1 MLYTTTGRCTPWQCG
16 SRRNLGA
23 VTGLAVTVLGC
34 SGSYAAA
41 GQACSGYLVQS
52 CSTTLWVDCGPGT
65 LANVQN
71 HVGLDDIDAIVV
83 SHHHPDHC
91 AELPV
96 IYNAYK
102 YFTDVRHIR
111 AIGTADVRRVT
122 DAFQPDGDSGD
133 LFNWEIVSDGCVAEI
148 GDIEINF
155 SQTDHPV
162 ETLAMRFR
170 CDDASIVYT
179 ADTGRGWSLAR
190 LGQEPDIVVG
200 EGTLIDA
207 TDNPA
212 IPHISCTHL
221 AADANKVGAKCLVV
235 THVPPGSDPAQHLD
249 EAASV
254 FDGNVELAVTGR
266 TFSTI

>member
-1 MLYTTTGRCTPWQCG
+1 MDRCTPRRRRCE
-16 SRRNLGA
+16 RNLGF
-23 VTGLAVTVLGC
+23 VVGLALTVLGC

-52 CSTTLWVDCGPGT
+52 SSTTLWVDCGPGT

-71 HVGLDDIDAIVV
+71 HVGLHDIDAIVI

-102 YFTDVRHIR
+102 YFTDVKRIR
-111 AIGTADVRRVT
+111 AVGTADVRRVT
-122 DAFQPDGDSGD
+122 DAFQPNRDSGD
-133 LFNWEIVSDGCVAEI
+133 LFDWEIVSDGDIAQI
-148 GDIEINF
+148 GNIRLSF

-162 ETLAMRFR
+162 ETLAMLFQ

-179 ADTGRGWSLAR
+179 SDTGRGWSLAR
-190 LGQEPDIVVG
+190 LGHEPDIVLG
-200 EGTLIDA
+200 EGTLIGA

-212 IPHISCTHL
+212 IPHISCAHL
-221 AADANKVGAKCLVV
+221 AADANKVGAKRLVV
-235 THVPPGSDPAQHLD
+235 THVPPGSDPSKHLE

-254 FDGNVELAVTGR
+254 FDGNVELAATGR
-266 TFSTI
+266 TFSTT